1 MSYRFAGLLVLLWG
15 SLPGLSLAHF
25 QTLLPHLPIVSEP
38 SQNPLQLTLQFTHP
52 MTQGPLMQ
60 MAAPVQFGVWVNG
73 QTQDLRDRLTVHHVD
88 NVDYYQATYALNE
101 PGDHLF
107 FVEPAP
113 YWEPA
118 EGKLIIHYTKVI
130 VDGFAAET
138 GWDTLL
144 GLPVEIEPLV
154 RPYGLWTGNHFRGIV
169 RHKGQAVP
177 YAIIE
182 VEYFNTDHVAIPA
195 APFTTQVIKAD
206 GNGVFSYSLPR
217 AGWWG
222 FAALVEADTK
232 QANPDGDLVP
242 VELGGLLW
250 VHSRDMQP

>member
-1 MSYRFAGLLVLLWG
+1 MSHRFAYLLALLC
-15 SLPGLSLAHF
+15 SLSPGPVLAHF

-52 MTQGPLMQ
+52 MTQGPLMH
-60 MAAPVQFGVWVNG
+60 MAAPVQFGVSVNG
-73 QTQDLRDRLTVHHVD
+73 ETQDLRDRLTVQHVD
-88 NVDYYQATYALNE
+88 KIDYYQASYSLTQ

-130 VDGFAAET
+130 VDGFGAET
-138 GWDTLL
+138 GWDTRL

-154 RPYGLWTGNHFRGIV
+154 RPYGLWTGNSFRGIV

-177 YAIIE
+177 YATIE
-182 VEYFNTDHVAIPA
+182 VEYYNSDGVAIPA
-195 APFTTQVIKAD
+195 DPFTTQVIKAD
-206 GNGVFSYSLPR
+206 GNGVFSYSLAR

-222 FAALVEADTK
+222 FAALIEADST
-232 QANPDGDLVP
+232 QANPDGEQVP

-250 VHSRDMQP
+250 IHSRDMQP